1 MIDITEKEF
10 KQVDLE
16 FRQRAS
22 RLCRAKLQEVKM
34 LLSKFLNYIEHTPVL
49 LEYIQGCSPNMS
61 DEAIAEMVGA
71 VIDGMGTVSF
81 DFGNDIREEIARQY
95 RMLQIIDGEEN
106 IDVILRIGMSIDNS
120 THLQANVEGFIHAV
134 VSPFVDNLTLFLHSV
149 AMEVCASPGKD
160 ITLNISGDHAQVN
173 VSQDQSTLTATQ
185 NNGAVGWEE
194 IEAELQKYLVPKEG
208 IDELKELLSREKP
221 ASKDNLG
228 KPINQWIAKVVSWAA
243 QGLVNL
249 PMSAAS
255 GILAALVCKYYGWG

>member
-1 MIDITEKEF
+1 MINITEKEF

-22 RLCRAKLQEVKM
+22 RLCRAKFREVKM
-34 LLSKFLNYIEHTPVL
+34 LLSKFLNFIEHTTIL
-49 LEYIQGCSPNMS
+49 KDYIQSCNPNMS
-61 DEAIAEMVGA
+61 DEAIAKMVGA

-95 RMLQIIDGEEN
+95 RMLQIIDEEEN
-106 IDVILRIGMSIDNS
+106 VDVILRIGMSIDHS

-173 VSQDQSTLTATQ
+173 VSQDQSTLNATQ
-185 NNGAVGWEE
+185 NNGIPDWAEVADALRGYRVPEE
-194 IEAELQKYLVPKEG
+194 DIA
-208 IDELKELLSREKP
+208 ELKEILVQSKP
-221 ASKDNLG
+221 VSKDDLG
-228 KPINQWIAKVVSWAA
+228 KPINQWIAKIVTRVA
-243 QGLVNL
+243 QGLVDIPISTATGVL
-249 PMSAAS
+249 T
-255 GILAALVCKYYGWG
+255 ALVCKYFGWA